1 MALRTIRGCLLPP
14 RQELKTVEGSASPYF
29 HTQHLALPTKLEA
42 FPPSEWGLF
51 WDRNCASLIG
61 LEASSS
67 LGLYLPSLEARSLK
81 SLSLPSQWGYPRPRI
96 ISNFDS
102 KSLPLPTTF
111 LTTLTSWEWETED
124 ASLHLTHN
132 SWLGSGWPF
141 PGSQDQEGL
150 FAVLCG
156 KASLPWH
163 SLATTS

>member
-1 MALRTIRGCLLPP
+1 MEALLGQELCIPHQIRG
-14 RQELKTVEGSASPYF
+14 
-29 HTQHLALPTKLEA
+29 
-42 FPPSEWGLF
+42 
-51 WDRNCASLIG
+51 I
-61 LEASSS
+61 
-67 LGLYLPSLEARSLK
+67 LK
-81 SLSLPSQWGYPRPRI
+81 SGAVSPLFEGEAPQESVSAITVGLPRPRI

-111 LTTLTSWEWETED
+111 LTTLTGLGWETED

-141 PGSQDQEGL
+141 PGSQDQESL

>member
-1 MALRTIRGCLLPP
+1 MRGLLITGPFLVEHQLQGTQALVVAAHGLCSCSSRVVEHDSIGVAQGLSCFMAYGI
-14 RQELKTVEGSASPYF
+14 
-29 HTQHLALPTKLEA
+29 
-42 FPPSEWGLF
+42 FP
-51 WDRNCASLIG
+51 DH
-61 LEASSS
+61 
-67 LGLYLPSLEARSLK
+67 
-81 SLSLPSQWGYPRPRI
+81 
-96 ISNFDS
+96 NFDS

-132 SWLGSGWPF
+132 TWLGSGWPF